1 MIDNL
6 AVSYS
11 MNGLV
16 FTISTET
23 VDVNLPYNLAELF
36 YDLISKSEANEDIV
50 IEQLI
55 DRFGYKGKEK

>member
-6 AVSYS
+6 KVSCS
-11 MNGLV
+11 QDGLT

-23 VDVNLPYNLAELF
+23 RDVNLPYNLADLF
-36 YDLISKSEANEDIV
+36 FEIISMSDANEDIV

-55 DRFGYKGKEK
+55 DKFGYKGKEK